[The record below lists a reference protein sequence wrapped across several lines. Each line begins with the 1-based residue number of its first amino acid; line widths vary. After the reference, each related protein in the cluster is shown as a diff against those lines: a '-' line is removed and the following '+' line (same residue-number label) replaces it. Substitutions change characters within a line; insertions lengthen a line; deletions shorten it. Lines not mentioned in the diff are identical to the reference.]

1 MIVLVISGILIII
14 WSNHTDH
21 ELFILLQ
28 IYLLFMVLVGTIC
41 PELFHILGYDAKY
54 DIVSVHSGE
63 IVLIKYGILIIG
75 LKQSYWSWIIYFI
88 ANIFIIHGINKYEMY
103 IPSKHIVSTI
113 EIKNTS
119 KTIIFQNVL

>member
-41 PELFHILGYDAKY
+41 PELFNILEYDAKY
-54 DIVSVHSGE
+54 DIVGVHSGE
-63 IVLIKYGILIIG
+63 IVLIRYGILIIG

>member
-41 PELFHILGYDAKY
+41 PELFNILEYDAKY
-54 DIVSVHSGE
+54 DIVSVHTGE
-63 IVLIKYGILIIG
+63 IVAQVESGG
-75 LKQSYWSWIIYFI
+75 T
-88 ANIFIIHGINKYEMY
+88 AN
-103 IPSKHIVSTI
+103 
-113 EIKNTS
+113 
-119 KTIIFQNVL
+119 